1 MLNLINWSNE
11 IIENQQNL
19 NFINFVN
26 FRELAITNFKHNLSI
41 NHYKSINYL
50 TVISKYICMRIDL
63 LHSLWYLLNFLLGL
77 LRPKH
82 FNLEM
87 KQYYSGAREE
97 GKLCTFPHPYLV
109 TELSAD
115 ACCRVSVVYFS
126 QLMCTAASWCELQ
139 SANVYCSQLMCTAVS
154 WCVLLS
160 ANVYCSQLCVLQTA
174 ESTDMYFKVSCQLM
188 RAAES
193 VLCTAVSWCVL

>member
-1 MLNLINWSNE
+1 MLNLINRSNE
-11 IIENQQNL
+11 IVENQQNL
-19 NFINFVN
+19 NFIKFVN

-63 LHSLWYLLNFLLGL
+63 LHSLWYLLNFLWGL

-115 ACCRVSVVYFS
+115 ACCRVSVVY
-126 QLMCTAASWCELQ
+126 
-139 SANVYCSQLMCTAVS
+139 CSQLMCTVE
-154 WCVLLS
+154 W
-160 ANVYCSQLCVLQTA
+160 
-174 ESTDMYFKVSCQLM
+174 TDMYCNSNKAGQGINFRSRNSAYLCLCKKCKQVQYWLDFCFLSCQKP
-188 RAAES
+188 
-193 VLCTAVSWCVL
+193 